1 MQQACT
7 IEDSLDPT
15 CYPTTSKKLM
25 AFNMWQQLVEEEIGE
40 STLGCSK
47 NDNQKSILEVL
58 FDVFLITKKWISK

>member
-15 CYPTTSKKLM
+15 CYPPTSFKNLM

-40 STLGCSK
+40 STLRCSK
-47 NDNQKSILEVL
+47 NTNQKFILEVL
-58 FDVFLITKKWISK
+58 LDVFLTTKK